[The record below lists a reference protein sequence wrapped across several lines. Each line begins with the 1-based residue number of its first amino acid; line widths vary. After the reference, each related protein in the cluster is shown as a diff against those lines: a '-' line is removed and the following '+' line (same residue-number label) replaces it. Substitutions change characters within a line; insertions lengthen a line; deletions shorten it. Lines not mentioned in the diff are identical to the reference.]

1 MCSRWIIYQWPIFHV
16 PCEFQPAVQPESWHR
31 RLAVPGSNWE
41 YPNLDAKAKKLG
53 PILRGAK
60 WLITEYNYGNNH
72 GISSISWDITPRT
85 VVK

>member
-1 MCSRWIIYQWPIFHV
+1 
-16 PCEFQPAVQPESWHR
+16 
-31 RLAVPGSNWE
+31 LAVPGSNWE